1 MSVVPQIFNGLKG
14 NVAVD
19 TIGNI
24 PSSTNSNDGLSK
36 PTLRLNWTRTT
47 RVENPTCLRQ
57 SVLKT
62 NQGGSRGVMPCKGVV
77 SVGFAGGASR
87 ILRRPAI
94 PYQGGMYPSQG
105 YARSQQ
111 KGLAYLVGKPIN
123 QPLMPIADSFNAGL
137 TSRLGQPKSL
147 EMK

>member
-1 MSVVPQIFNGLKG
+1 MSVVPQIFNGMKG
-14 NVAVD
+14 DTAANV
-19 TIGNI
+19 IGNL
-24 PSSTNSNDGLSK
+24 PSFGFTNDGLSK
-36 PTLRLNWTRTT
+36 PTLRLNWTKTT
-47 RVENPTCLRQ
+47 RVENGTCLRQ
-57 SVLKT
+57 SVLLT
-62 NQGGSRGVMPCKGVV
+62 NQGGARGVQPCKGAV

-87 ILRRPAI
+87 VLRKPNI

-123 QPLMPIADSFNAGL
+123 QPLMPLADSFNAGL
-137 TSRLGQPKSL
+137 NSRLGQPKSL

>member
-1 MSVVPQIFNGLKG
+1 MTAVSHQLNYAMLGREVPILIQSLPRADGDSHGSFRPDTRNQAHRSIRGTDDPLSTLVDINGG
-14 NVAVD
+14 V
-19 TIGNI
+19 
-24 PSSTNSNDGLSK
+24 
-36 PTLRLNWTRTT
+36 
-47 RVENPTCLRQ
+47 
-57 SVLKT
+57 
-62 NQGGSRGVMPCKGVV
+62 RGVMPCKGAS
-77 SVGFAGGASR
+77 SVGGVGGASY